1 MMIESLRGELIEKA
15 PDHAVVECHGVGY
28 FVHIS
33 ANTFGD
39 LPERG
44 PCRLFIHYT
53 VSVDV
58 RSGSSEH
65 RLSGFVNMEE
75 RHLFRQLI
83 EVQGVS
89 ATIGMLI
96 LGAMRGDQLRMAIMN
111 GDEGALKRIKGI
123 GPKLAQRILADMSG
137 RLANEPIQRMVAY
150 GGAGNTLKMEAL
162 SALVTL
168 GLDRTKAE
176 RTLQGILND
185 RKADPPELEE
195 LIRLT
200 LKNL

>member
-15 PDHAVVECHGVGY
+15 LDHAVVECHGVGY
-28 FVHIS
+28 LVHIS
-33 ANTFGD
+33 ANTFGE
-39 LPERG
+39 LPGRG
-44 PCRLFIHYT
+44 ACRLFIHYT

-58 RSGSSEH
+58 RSGSSDH
-65 RLSGFVNMEE
+65 RLFGFLDQEE

-89 ATIGMLI
+89 ATIGMSI
-96 LGAMRGDQLRMAIMN
+96 LGALRGDQLRSAVLN

-123 GPKLAQRILADMSG
+123 GPKLAQRIMAELG
-137 RLANEPIQRMVAY
+137 GKLANEPIDRMAAR
-150 GGAGNTLKMEAL
+150 GSAGNTLKAEAL
-162 SALVTL
+162 SALVSL
-168 GLDRTKAE
+168 GLDRVKAE
-176 RTLQGILND
+176 RTLQGILNE

>member
-28 FVHIS
+28 LVHIS

-65 RLSGFVNMEE
+65 RLSGFVNAEE

-96 LGAMRGDQLRMAIMN
+96 LGAMRADQLRMAIMN

-137 RLANEPIQRMVAY
+137 RLANEPIQRLVAS
-150 GGAGNTLKMEAL
+150 GGMGNTLKVEAL

>member
-15 PDHAVVECHGVGY
+15 PDHAVVECNGVGY
-28 FVHIS
+28 LVHIS

-44 PCRLFIHYT
+44 PCRLHIHYA

-65 RLSGFVNMEE
+65 RLFGFLQHEE

-89 ATIGMLI
+89 ATIGMAI
-96 LGAMRGDQLRMAIMN
+96 LGALRADHLRTAVLN

-123 GPKLAQRILADMSG
+123 GPKLAQRIMAELG
-137 RLANEPIQRMVAY
+137 GKLANEPLPRAGAA
-150 GGAGNTLKMEAL
+150 GGQGNSLKAEAL
-162 SALVTL
+162 SALVSL
-168 GLDRTKAE
+168 GLDRVKAE
-176 RTLQGILND
+176 RTLQGILNE
-185 RKADPPELEE
+185 RKAEPPALEE